1 MFHDCPFLKFGF
13 QVPVRQNFCC
23 PRFYGIRNVL
33 KKRSRE
39 RDLNPCSV
47 DEDSLFS

>member
-23 PRFYGIRNVL
+23 PEILWYSQCPQKEEPGEGF
-33 KKRSRE
+33 E
-39 RDLNPCSV
+39 P
-47 DEDSLFS
+47 LFVR